1 MKYFHNIRS
10 NELFSISI
18 DTIMKLIPE
27 LASFKR
33 SLNGRAWIA
42 SPNSSRKGLLDEAAR
57 LKNGRHSFVGW
68 RGGQNATCTNAST
81 GKDTRVLLST
91 ALPNEISRGTSGP
104 KAMGSRGGKRDGERL
119 IGIPGHSFNRTNW
132 GDPFLADRNV
142 AESAAANHD
151 LVSLFS
157 FSIGKVSSRPWILAR
172 FKDIFRAFFNIPKI
186 LKGRRKKI
194 RSLNIV
200 YLEVDTTFVQFSFTL
215 FNAKSRTISNNWNY
229 KAKI

>member
-1 MKYFHNIRS
+1 MVG
-10 NELFSISI
+10 
-18 DTIMKLIPE
+18 IP
-27 LASFKR
+27 SW
-33 SLNGRAWIA
+33 GGG
-42 SPNSSRKGLLDEAAR
+42 KGKTRRVQMQVQER
-57 LKNGRHSFVGW
+57 T
-68 RGGQNATCTNAST
+68 RGYV
-81 GKDTRVLLST
+81 KILLST